1 MKYSITA
8 ASILM
13 SETMIMMLVLLIMLT
28 VAAVGYP
35 YYIASAKKLTGTK
48 QISPPST
55 NNCRGHVCK
64 LIGAN
69 HISTSHTTSCDGNVC
84 QMQVCINNKCHESTT
99 PSQGSK
105 STIPGTDDDQ

>member
-1 MKYSITA
+1 MRYEEINDLCNRTNVINKTI
-8 ASILM
+8 I
-13 SETMIMMLVLLIMLT
+13 LT
-28 VAAVGYP
+28 VASLGYP
-35 YYIASAKKLTGTK
+35 HYIASAKKLIGAK
-48 QISPPST
+48 QIGHAST
-55 NNCRGHVCK
+55 TGRRGQVCK